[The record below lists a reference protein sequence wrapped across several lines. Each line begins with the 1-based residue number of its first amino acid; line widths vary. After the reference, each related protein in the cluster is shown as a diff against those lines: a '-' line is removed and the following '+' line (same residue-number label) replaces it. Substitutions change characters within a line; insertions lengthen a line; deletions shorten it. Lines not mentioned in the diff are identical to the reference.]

1 MTGGHDPS
9 AEHGP
14 DERALQSGRAW
25 QHPSEVGLA
34 TRGRVDRRRSTL
46 IASGVVL
53 GGVGLLLSGLV
64 MGTMDEPASATT
76 STVPLQ
82 RADQSVALV
91 TAVGGDGSTTSTGLV
106 IDDEGHLLID
116 ARSLGGADQVWAR
129 CAGGDMKLATVMARD
144 ERTDLAVL
152 QMDSARGVPASVA
165 SGVPS
170 AGEPLR
176 LVQAGR
182 DTNTA
187 VPLSATESSD
197 TRVGQLI
204 HLAEATTPPHFTVEA
219 DADPPPSGASLAG
232 GMVFDR
238 SGRLAGVATGAPDA
252 SGDGTFRVMSATEAL
267 GVAEQLLGEQR

>member
-64 MGTMDEPASATT
+64 MGTMDDPASATT

-91 TAVGGDGSTTSTGLV
+91 
-106 IDDEGHLLID
+106 
-116 ARSLGGADQVWAR
+116 
-129 CAGGDMKLATVMARD
+129 MA
-144 ERTDLAVL
+144 
-152 QMDSARGVPASVA
+152 
-165 SGVPS
+165 
-170 AGEPLR
+170 
-176 LVQAGR
+176 
-182 DTNTA
+182 
-187 VPLSATESSD
+187 
-197 TRVGQLI
+197 
-204 HLAEATTPPHFTVEA
+204 F
-219 DADPPPSGASLAG
+219 
-232 GMVFDR
+232 
-238 SGRLAGVATGAPDA
+238 AGVDA
-252 SGDGTFRVMSATEAL
+252 VRDLYRTAIEEEYRFYSFGDAML
-267 GVAEQLLGEQR
+267 IL